1 MASVLE
7 HLQTKKLTSLV
18 TLTDT
23 AKEYL
28 TAVTDSDNK
37 KYVHLTVNGGGCSGF
52 QYKIDFDDAVHDDD
66 SIFET
71 DGVKL
76 LVDETSMEFMEGAE
90 VDFVEEL
97 IGAAFK
103 INNPNATAS
112 CGCGTSFSVF

>member
-1 MASVLE
+1 MPLDRPENDSA
-7 HLQTKKLTSLV
+7 V
-18 TLTDT
+18 TLTPSAAARVAELRT
-23 AKEYL
+23 MEGNPGL
-28 TAVTDSDNK
+28 HLRVAV
-37 KYVHLTVNGGGCSGF
+37 LGGGCSGF
-52 QYKIDFDDAVHDDD
+52 QYKIDFDETIKDDD

-76 LVDETSMEFMEGAE
+76 LVDETSMEFMENAE
-90 VDFVEEL
+90 VDYVEEL